1 MIRVLFLTE
10 SFYPVLGGAEQHILR
25 LATRL
30 AAEGWG
36 ATVVTRRSKLDWAP
50 RETLDDVRIVRVP
63 PSGSSR
69 RGKYGMLPFASAAV
83 FREMG
88 RHDLLVVRG
97 TRVLGLPGVF
107 AARSRGRRVVLQAEV
122 NGEMS
127 GEIYTWGTPLERGWA
142 ARVVR
147 AATALRNRW
156 LLDADAFVAMSRLIS
171 DEFQAAGVP
180 PERVAYIPHGVDCA
194 RFVPATDEERA
205 GLRSRLGIPASA
217 IVVTYT
223 GRLLRG
229 KGLEDLVEAFGRL
242 AAREPELRLFLVG
255 SGGGQALSVEDQLWN
270 TVQAAGL
277 GARVTF
283 TGRVAHVEDYLRA
296 SDVFVFPSEFEA
308 LGLSLVEASAC
319 GLPCIGAR
327 TGGIVDVIEDST
339 SGLLFAPGDPDALT
353 EALGSLVAD
362 PGRRRALGARA
373 RAVALERFD
382 EEDALARYK
391 ALFREVI
398 GVGQREAA

>member
-1 MIRVLFLTE
+1 LIRVLFLTE
-10 SFYPVLGGAEQHILR
+10 SFYPVLGGAEQHLLR

-36 ATVVTRRSKLDWAP
+36 TTVVTRRGKLDWAP
-50 RETLDDVRIVRVP
+50 RETLDEVRIVRVP

-69 RGKYGMLPFASAAV
+69 RGKYLMLPFAAAAV

-97 TRVLGLPGVF
+97 TRVLGLPGLV
-107 AARSRGRRVVLQAEV
+107 AARARNRQVILQAEV

-127 GEIYTWGTPLERGWA
+127 GEIYTWGTPLARGWTDRA
-142 ARVVR
+142 VR
-147 AATALRNRW
+147 AVTRLRNHW
-156 LLDADAFVAMSRLIS
+156 LRDADAFVAMSRLIT

-180 PERVAYIPHGVDCA
+180 PERLAFIPHGVDCN
-194 RFVPATDEERA
+194 RFAPATDEERA
-205 GLRSRLGIPASA
+205 ALRSRLGIPASA
-217 IVVTYT
+217 VVATYT

-277 GARVTF
+277 GARVSF
-283 TGRVAHVEDYLRA
+283 TGRVAHVEDHLRA

-308 LGLSLVEASAC
+308 LGLSLVEAAAC

-327 TGGIVDVIEDST
+327 TGGIVDVIEDGS
-339 SGLLFAPGDPDALT
+339 SGLLVPPGDPDALT
-353 EALGSLVAD
+353 QALGSLAAD
-362 PGRRRALGARA
+362 AGRRKALGAGA

-391 ALFREVI
+391 ALFREV
-398 GVGQREAA
+398 VGAAGRGAA